1 MPDWVDP
8 RNCTRYD
15 GKPCHN
21 CENCDYRQRYG
32 WFYSKYHDKCFNY
45 EFVVLLQKICVS
57 GITLFF
63 TTRKNISLPMLIAL
77 NVLFIGIT
85 SYYQP
90 YLTDDEFLRIKRFGR
105 KQANVQRNKKCTKQG
120 FGVNND
126 LDILLLIGETCICT
140 ASLIAHNLD
149 LAMQS
154 EAEEYTPSLVVAN
167 NTNATLNNGRASTI
181 FVQQD
186 PLAERI
192 AKNYPVGNAI
202 IATLDFLG
210 LIVFFSGFLY
220 FSKFIFVHLCG
231 KCCIQRYDRD
241 ASNEVVEKHNNTKI
255 VPT

>member
-1 MPDWVDP
+1 
-8 RNCTRYD
+8 
-15 GKPCHN
+15 
-21 CENCDYRQRYG
+21 
-32 WFYSKYHDKCFNY
+32 
-45 EFVVLLQKICVS
+45 
-57 GITLFF
+57 
-63 TTRKNISLPMLIAL
+63 MLIAL
-77 NVLFIGIT
+77 NALFIGIT

-120 FGVNND
+120 FGVNNN

-140 ASLIAHNLD
+140 ASLIAHNFD

-154 EAEEYTPSLVVAN
+154 EAEEFTPVAN
-167 NTNATLNNGRASTI
+167 NTNATL
-181 FVQQD
+181 QQD

-192 AKNYPVGNAI
+192 AKQYPVGNAI
-202 IATLDFLG
+202 ITTLDFLG